1 MDKTS
6 LGDRMKAYENIERR
20 YLTRREPLIVRLDG
34 VHFHSFTKGFDRP
47 FDVSFLTC
55 MRSTMLRLCENIMGA
70 KLAYTQSDEITILIT
85 DDDTLET
92 EPWFGKNLQ
101 KIVSVSAAM
110 ATNFFNNEVAK
121 VVYEGHASEG
131 LTRAYEH
138 ERLALFDARAFIV
151 PREEVLNCFEWRQQD
166 CTRNSIQSVGQ
177 TYFSHKE
184 LDHKS
189 CNDIQNMLFTQKDI
203 NWNSY
208 PLSLKRGVCAKQ
220 EPTLVNGNVY
230 RMKWELHDNIPIFHE
245 HSDYIND
252 IVYHK
257 EK

>member
-20 YLTRREPLIVRLDG
+20 YFTRREPLIIRLDG

-47 FDVSFLTC
+47 FDISFLTC
-55 MRSTMLRLCENIMGA
+55 MRNTMLRLCENIMGA
-70 KLAYTQSDEITILIT
+70 KLAYTQSDEITILVT

-92 EPWFGKNLQ
+92 DAWFGKNLQ

-110 ATNFFNNEVAK
+110 ATNFFHNEMMEI
-121 VVYEGHASEG
+121 VYGGPASQGLNHAYDE
-131 LTRAYEH
+131 
-138 ERLALFDARAFIV
+138 ERLAIFDARTFIV
-151 PREEVLNCFEWRQQD
+151 PREEVLNVFEWRQQD

-177 TYFSHKE
+177 AYFSHKE

-189 CNDIQNMLFTQKDI
+189 CNDIQNMLFTQISI
-203 NWNSY
+203 NWNNY

-220 EPTLVNGNVY
+220 EPTLVNGDVY
-230 RMKWELHDNIPIFHE
+230 RMKWKLDENIPIFHE
-245 HSDYIND
+245 HPDYIND